1 MRMMCPTT
9 FRAKMLTNML
19 LFVAFLASQVCR
31 AEKTAD
37 ALQLTRKEGPVEL
50 LRLENMRWHAAW
62 GAGNVGEDVSVE
74 TRHTGWDDFGEVR
87 ITDPAGERMV
97 TVTMPLHFTSLL
109 CEESR
114 KSVGGSLRGRC
125 TLRPSPAL
133 SQNEFFFEYRVTQK
147 ATEAGGGAVTEPQVS
162 QTCGLYEEN
171 ARSGTELEVGTVVYD
186 AKKNVGE
193 DQTFVILI
201 WLKPTRA
208 AQDQVAWLSGAL
220 RLTGVSM
227 DVEER
232 RHWMRRA
239 ASTVAGRW
247 GCPLLAV
254 LVLYGAL
261 WTLEKI
267 VARRHPQSAKPKH
280 D

>member
-1 MRMMCPTT
+1 MRMTYPTT
-9 FRAKMLTNML
+9 FRAKMLTNVL
-19 LFVAFLASQVCR
+19 IFVAILASQVCR
-31 AEKTAD
+31 AEETAD

-50 LRLENMRWHAAW
+50 LRLENVRWRAAW
-62 GAGNVGEDVSVE
+62 GTRNVGEDVSVE
-74 TRHTGWDDFGEVR
+74 THLTGWDDLGEAR
-87 ITDPAGERMV
+87 ITAPAGERMV
-97 TVTMPLHFTSLL
+97 TVTIPLHFTSLL

-125 TLRPSPAL
+125 TLRSSSTL
-133 SQNEFFFEYRVTQK
+133 SQNEFFFEYRVMQK

-162 QTCGLYEEN
+162 QTCRLYEED
-171 ARSGTELEVGTVVYD
+171 ARSGTELEVGTATYD
-186 AKKNVGE
+186 VKDNVGD
-193 DQTFVILI
+193 DQTYVISI

-208 AQDQVAWLSGAL
+208 AQVQGAWLPAAL

-227 DVEER
+227 DEEER

-239 ASTVAGRW
+239 ASTVVGRW

-254 LVLYGAL
+254 LVLYSAL
-261 WTLEKI
+261 WALEKM
-267 VARRHPQSAKPKH
+267 VARRHPQSAKSKH